1 MKMRRIAAA
10 ALILSLA
17 AGGYAGGKTIGQKDK
32 VRIFEET
39 IAGDPKAAEG
49 ITTHFGGSVGT
60 GNSYYQKP
68 YWENRYTYGG
78 EQSVEFS
85 YREPDQVTEEESRRQ
100 NSLYCNIYTYFD
112 LQGFS
117 ELFTEENRET
127 VVAGTQAK
135 AKAERKAETERI
147 LKEPFGENAEE
158 YIKEL
163 RDSIPV
169 NGSKYAKIQVR
180 DILDYYILSG
190 SIYGKNNIA
199 MDCDFAYL
207 SAGGEIEPENAKQW
221 SALQD
226 FFKIPVLEEEYGT
239 YQLSRAVNGEIY
251 VTADYGVPEGKD
263 AFYFDAAV
271 CETEE
276 AAYFLFDAHTL
287 NGNLVD
293 TSLIPG
299 GFGIYRMPFETKD
312 GSSPIENLET
322 IYPLDPEAQY
332 LGISASSDG
341 KKLFISYYYDEEI
354 GSGESGDGKVTIFSE
369 VIDLAAAKCD
379 EKIKVI
385 DSCEYAIIR
394 DDGDYQLF
402 TDQQSQIRVYHYSAG
417 KYSLA
422 FKIDGMDFESLGMGY
437 LDDVNTTKVLYEED
451 RLAIL
456 NYEKMYD
463 WDETRGDEDGFY
475 GTYGSRYVGCSSAIL
490 NVLSKDKHE
499 YCGRL
504 YSNLQDFYDED
515 SYMEAGRKLREAEK
529 KGATFVTD
537 DKFPTYMQAD
547 YRFLK
552 LE

>member
-17 AGGYAGGKTIGQKDK
+17 AGGYAAGKTIGQKDK

-68 YWENRYTYGG
+68 YWGNIYTYGG
-78 EQSVEFS
+78 EQSVEFT
-85 YREPDQVTEEESRRQ
+85 YRKPDQVTEEESRRQ
-100 NSLYCNIYTYFD
+100 NSLHCNIYTYFD

-117 ELFTEENRET
+117 ELFAEENNE
-127 VVAGTQAK
+127 
-135 AKAERKAETERI
+135 I

-158 YIKEL
+158 YIRGL

-169 NGSKYAKIQVR
+169 NGSKYAKIRVR
-180 DILDYYILSG
+180 DILDYYILS
-190 SIYGKNNIA
+190 
-199 MDCDFAYL
+199 
-207 SAGGEIEPENAKQW
+207 
-221 SALQD
+221 
-226 FFKIPVLEEEYGT
+226 
-239 YQLSRAVNGEIY
+239 GEIY

-271 CETEE
+271 CETDE

-322 IYPLDPEAQY
+322 IYPLDPEAHY

-385 DSCEYAIIR
+385 DSCVYAVIR

-422 FKIDGMDFESLGMGY
+422 FKIDGMDFERLGMGY

-463 WDETRGDEDGFY
+463 WDETHGDEDGFY

-490 NVLSKDKHE
+490 NVLSKDNHE

-515 SYMEAGRKLREAEK
+515 SYMKAGRKLREAEK

-552 LE
+552 IE